1 MRWRF
6 AESGGAG
13 EVRFLG
19 EVENRPA
26 TIEKTINKLA
36 KRYDRLHV
44 CFEAGPTG
52 YGLCRQ
58 VRDLG
63 HDCMVVAP
71 ALIPKRSGER
81 VRQSAGRGDPG
92 AVASG
97 RRDDQGLGS
106 RYRARGGARCSARE
120 AGSDDLRRKRQQLLS
135 FLLRH
140 GRMTR
145 RRSLDV
151 GAPAL
156 ARAHGATDCLPG
168 EDRRD
173 RRRSAASPVGHATGR
188 HRAGLVMAPVIEAYQ
203 PMRGVSFWSPRLLRP
218 KLGMCTRLRYAP
230 TADDVPRPGSGRTL
244 NRRYDPTVGAC
255 GQSTRPP
262 DLGRSR
268 LDLPLSAKLADLQ
281 STARRIA
288 QSGARHRLEGAGPA
302 PPVIA
307 ASAPRQE
314 GARGRGRD
322 RTRNGSLPLGHW
334 PRGRAVAVEAAL
346 PVRCTAPGVGPRRGT
361 PVARLCGRAIP
372 PEHPP
377 LKSRTVPDEDTEGGT
392 QPRMRV

>member
-58 VRDLG
+58 VRNLG

-106 RYRARGGARCSARE
+106 RYRARGGARPGPRGRPDRTIC
-120 AGSDDLRRKRQQLLS
+120 AGSASSCSPSSFGMVGSTTAAVIGRWRTGTGSSPRRNRLS
-135 FLLRH
+135 S
-140 GRMTR
+140 R
-145 RRSLDV
+145 RRSTRSRMQIS
-151 GAPAL
+151 GFAGWTRNWPPSC
-156 ARAHGATDCLPG
+156 RAGPW
-168 EDRRD
+168 
-173 RRRSAASPVGHATGR
+173 RRSSRLISRCAASR
-188 HRAGLVMAPVIEAYQ
+188 
-203 PMRGVSFWSPRLLRP
+203 FWSPRLLRP
-218 KLGMCTRLRYAP
+218 KLGMY
-230 TADDVPRPGSGRTL
+230 
-244 NRRYDPTVGAC
+244 
-255 GQSTRPP
+255 
-262 DLGRSR
+262 
-268 LDLPLSAKLADLQ
+268 
-281 STARRIA
+281 
-288 QSGARHRLEGAGPA
+288 
-302 PPVIA
+302 A
-307 ASAPRQE
+307 ASIRPH
-314 GARGRGRD
+314 
-322 RTRNGSLPLGHW
+322 S
-334 PRGRAVAVEAAL
+334 
-346 PVRCTAPGVGPRRGT
+346 
-361 PVARLCGRAIP
+361 
-372 PEHPP
+372 
-377 LKSRTVPDEDTEGGT
+377 
-392 QPRMRV
+392 